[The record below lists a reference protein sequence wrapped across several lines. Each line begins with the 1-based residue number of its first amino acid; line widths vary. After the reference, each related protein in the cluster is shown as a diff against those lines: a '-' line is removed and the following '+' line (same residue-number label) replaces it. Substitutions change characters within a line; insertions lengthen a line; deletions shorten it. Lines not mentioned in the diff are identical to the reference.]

1 MLGKIVKVAI
11 DHAKRGYVS
20 KVGKSMY
27 CGKIVDSIQNDLIDK
42 SAYVMIR
49 GDIGEIFEG
58 VIIAVLNKNEIDK
71 RCFIVAPRGLIYYE
85 PEIRDML
92 SKVKNQPI
100 HSLQCRYEKSC
111 GAVVING
118 ERENLRVLLVKNR
131 NAAHWSFPKGHIEK
145 GENEQQTAIREIWEE
160 TGLDV
165 SIINGFRETSDYYS
179 FGSAK
184 KRVVFFLARSYT
196 KRVTL
201 QMEEL
206 SSYIWATYE
215 QALKLFEFK
224 NNITILKRAVS
235 FINNR
240 NGYYRG
246 EKRVFKK
253 FKN

>member
-1 MLGKIVKVAI
+1 MLGRIVKVAI

-27 CGKIVDSIQNDLIDK
+27 CGKIVGNVHDDLMGK
-42 SAYVMIR
+42 SAYVMLR
-49 GDIGEIFEG
+49 GDIGVVFEG
-58 VIIAVLNKNEIDK
+58 VIIAVVNKNETDK
-71 RCFIVAPRGLIYYE
+71 RCFIVAPKGLIYYE

-118 ERENLRVLLVKNR
+118 EKENLRVLLVKNR

-145 GENEQQTAIREIWEE
+145 GENEQQTALREVWEE

-165 SIINGFRETSDYYS
+165 SIINGFREISDYYS

-196 KRVTL
+196 KKVTL

-206 SSYIWATYE
+206 SSYIWATYN

-224 NNITILKRAVS
+224 NNINILKRA
-235 FINNR
+235 INFVNNKNNYFCR
-240 NGYYRG
+240 
-246 EKRVFKK
+246 EKRK
-253 FKN
+253 